1 MKIIF
6 LGDSLTWGRYGGDFV
21 AEVAKRLPQHEII
34 NAGESGSTVLNLAQ
48 RLDDLLEQSPDGMF
62 VMVGG
67 NDAIS
72 YSQPETRR
80 YYEQVQKVPGGAVT
94 PEMYIQTYR
103 DLLTTLQAH
112 HVLTWVGLAPLEH
125 NPAVVETLAQ
135 YNQLA
140 REAAEALNLPVLDLT
155 AHFPAPQPVPE
166 RPPLDQATINLI
178 GKRVREG
185 WTAYEAARER
195 GGYTFTFDGLHLTPE
210 AAVKAG
216 EIVADFLSQY

>member
-1 MKIIF
+1 
-6 LGDSLTWGRYGGDFV
+6 
-21 AEVAKRLPQHEII
+21 
-34 NAGESGSTVLNLAQ
+34 
-48 RLDDLLEQSPDGMF
+48 
-62 VMVGG
+62 
-67 NDAIS
+67 
-72 YSQPETRR
+72 SQPATRR

-94 PEMYIQTYR
+94 PEIYIQAYR

-112 HVLTWVGLAPLEH
+112 QVLTWVGLATLEH

-155 AHFPAPQPVPE
+155 AHLPPPQPVPE

-185 WTAYEAARER
+185 WTEYEAERER
-195 GGYTFTFDGLHLTPE
+195 GGYTFTFDGLHLTPA
-210 AAVKAG
+210 AAVK
-216 EIVADFLSQY
+216 

>member
-6 LGDSLTWGRYGGDFV
+6 LGDSLTWGRYGGNFL
-21 AEVAKRLPQHEII
+21 AEVAKHLPQHEIV
-34 NAGESGSTVLNLAQ
+34 NAGESGSTVLNLVQ
-48 RLDDLLEQSPDGMF
+48 RLDDVLEQSPDGVF

-72 YSQPETRR
+72 YSQPATRR

-94 PEMYIQTYR
+94 PEMYMQAYR
-103 DLLTTLQAH
+103 DLLTTLQANQ
-112 HVLTWVGLAPLEH
+112 VLTWVGLATLEH
-125 NPAVVETLAQ
+125 NPAVVQTLAQ

-155 AHFPAPQPVPE
+155 AHLPLPQPVPE
-166 RPPLDQATINLI
+166 RPPLDQAVINLI

-185 WTAYEAARER
+185 WTEYEAEQAR

-210 AAVKAG
+210 AAVKVG
-216 EIVADFLSQY
+216 EVVADFLSQY